1 MKHWSLIALLA
12 SGMQLSP
19 SAQGNT
25 WLPVEPMPTARES
38 VAACSVDGKIYA
50 IGGFPGRSARGI
62 NTNER
67 YDPATNSWA
76 TMAPM
81 PTGRRMPVTGVVDG
95 KCYVIGGRIDDG
107 GTPLD
112 NVEAYDP
119 KTDSWTM
126 HAPMP
131 TPRYAHAAA
140 VVDGIIYVI
149 GGTDSGRVFQLVEAY
164 NPATGSWTTRAPMST
179 ARALHGATAAN
190 GKIYAMGGALDTST
204 TYSSMEIYDPV
215 SNSWSFGPDMPLGKF
230 SLSASALD
238 NRIYAIGGT
247 YSLGSL
253 NHVAAFDLGS
263 RTWTEVAPMNTR
275 RVRFASAV
283 ADSLIYAIGG
293 SAVFGGQN
301 HVGMDLVERYN
312 PVTES
317 DNFGINAGLADAWF
331 NPLTN
336 GQGFLITVFTQIGQ
350 MFVAWF
356 TYDVERPTD
365 DIEAILGDPGHRWL
379 TAQGPYAG
387 DTATL
392 TIYVTEGG
400 VFDATDPPA
409 NNDGMGD
416 GTMSI
421 EFADCTEGLVT
432 YEIPSLNLSGEIPIQ
447 RITDDNVALCETLAD
462 Q

>member
-1 MKHWSLIALLA
+1 
-12 SGMQLSP
+12 
-19 SAQGNT
+19 
-25 WLPVEPMPTARES
+25 
-38 VAACSVDGKIYA
+38 
-50 IGGFPGRSARGI
+50 
-62 NTNER
+62 
-67 YDPATNSWA
+67 
-76 TMAPM
+76 
-81 PTGRRMPVTGVVDG
+81 
-95 KCYVIGGRIDDG
+95 
-107 GTPLD
+107 
-112 NVEAYDP
+112 
-119 KTDSWTM
+119 
-126 HAPMP
+126 
-131 TPRYAHAAA
+131 
-140 VVDGIIYVI
+140 
-149 GGTDSGRVFQLVEAY
+149 GRVFPLVEGY
-164 NPATGSWTTRAPMST
+164 NPATGSWATRAPMST

-190 GKIYAMGGALDTST
+190 GKIYVMGGAFDSFT

-215 SNSWSFGPDMPLGKF
+215 SNSWSAGPDMPLGKF
-230 SLSASALD
+230 SLSASTLD

-263 RTWTEVAPMNTR
+263 RTWSEVAPMNTR

-283 ADSLIYAIGG
+283 AGNLVYAIGG
-293 SAVFGGQN
+293 TTVFGGQN

-312 PVTES
+312 PVSES
-317 DNFGINAGLADAWF
+317 NNFVINAGLADAWF

-336 GQGFLITVFTQIGQ
+336 GQGFLITVFPQIGQ

-356 TYDVERPTD
+356 TYDTERPKD
-365 DIEAILGDPGHRWL
+365 DVEAILGDPGHRWL

-409 NNDGMGD
+409 NNDGIGD

-421 EFADCTEGLVT
+421 EFAGCTEGLVT
-432 YEIPSLNLSGEIPIQ
+432 YEIPSLGLSGEIPIQ
-447 RITDDNVALCETLAD
+447 RITEDNVVLCETLVD